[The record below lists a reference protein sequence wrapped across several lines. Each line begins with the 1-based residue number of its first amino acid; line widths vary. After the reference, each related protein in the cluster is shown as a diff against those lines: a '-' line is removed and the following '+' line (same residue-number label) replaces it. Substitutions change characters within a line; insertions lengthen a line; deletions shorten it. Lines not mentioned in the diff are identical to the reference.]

1 MKKILMLILITAC
14 TLESW
19 AHNDINELTHLK
31 TEFNIKDDQ
40 PTLLIVY
47 SDIDCFMCA
56 LPLSKLATV
65 AQRKT
70 EIIVPENLTIKIIT
84 NNYAMAAKYKR
95 ENELDAE
102 IIYQKEFTDS
112 SGSKAI
118 FIDHEVLNE
127 FSIKNISDNSLNELF
142 NNPHS
147 NSAYSFVDSIF
158 HFDFFYVASTPY
170 GVLLFDETMQ
180 AGIFTDFQ
188 NQTYLTPKFEDSTII
203 KTLPIRIEED
213 LFERPL
219 YFAHNQNL
227 LMQEGIDYL
236 HIKTI
241 QYLDSTLLI
250 SFMINNR
257 LKDLRY
263 ENHYGVFPS
272 YYMAKKEISAPED
285 LLTAFEIDT
294 YSEIYF
300 VDTFLYNDIIYPL
313 GPWISHQPIPVNKDT
328 FKINVMSFKDEDYQF
343 GGLATIDISDPQEAK
358 MIDIDPDIA
367 PTMEVKKNI
376 NYQEQ
381 EYYVEKTKIEEE
393 KSLGRFEFKRL
404 QKSL

>member
-1 MKKILMLILITAC
+1 MHHIIFFFYFLILNNHS
-14 TLESW
+14 LYDQSL
-19 AHNDINELTHLK
+19 NELGHLK
-31 TEFNIKDDQ
+31 AEFKIKNEQ
-40 PTLLIVY
+40 STLLIVY

-65 AQRKT
+65 AQGKT
-70 EIIVPENLTIKIIT
+70 EIKVPENLTIKIIT

-95 ENELDAE
+95 ENELNAE
-102 IIYQKEFTDS
+102 IIYQKEFTDF

-170 GVLLFDETMQ
+170 GVLLFDEAIQT
-180 AGIFTDFQ
+180 GIFTDFQ

-236 HIKTI
+236 HVKTI
-241 QYLDSTLLI
+241 QYLDGTLLI

-272 YYMAKKEISAPED
+272 YYMAKKEINAPED
-285 LLTAFEIDT
+285 LLTAFDIDT

-313 GPWISHQPIPVNKDT
+313 GPWIIHQPIPVSKDT
-328 FKINVMSFKDEDYQF
+328 FKINVMHFDGDEYGF
-343 GGLATIDISDPQEAK
+343 GGLATIDISDPKMAK
-358 MIDIDPDIA
+358 MIDLDKSSKP
-367 PTMEVKKNI
+367 I
-376 NYQEQ
+376 NNLIHKATYQDRKFF
-381 EYYVEKTKIEEE
+381 VEKAVIDES
-393 KSLGRFEFKRL
+393 KSLGEIRFVPTEE
-404 QKSL
+404 